1 MENSNIHETIRDIK
15 SKFRLFM
22 NGMISQS
29 MREKGMGY
37 KLNFGIEYPRI
48 KEIAAEYEP
57 NHELAQ
63 ALWKEN
69 IRECKIMAGLL
80 QPVDTFYPEIADIWI
95 EGMDYPELAEYT
107 VMNLFQRLPY
117 ASEIVFRW
125 MADEREMFQ
134 LCGFLLMAR
143 LLMKGEKLNE
153 RAEAEFLDQAYT
165 AIEGGSM
172 QVQKAA
178 SVALRK
184 FVHQSRESKR
194 VVSKQLGLWMK
205 SENPTVHALAEEI
218 KADLEY

>member
-172 QVQKAA
+172 QVQKVA

-184 FVHQSRESKR
+184 FAHQSRESKR